1 MPKIKKTKFRNLT
14 NGKIIYLWPTT
25 EHFQSNYNMPV
36 WVDKDNYCWGQC
48 VLWPVP
54 FGLQKAD

>member
-1 MPKIKKTKFRNLT
+1 MTKIKKTKFRNLT
-14 NGKIIYLWPTT
+14 TGKIVYLWPST

-48 VLWPVP
+48 DLWPVP